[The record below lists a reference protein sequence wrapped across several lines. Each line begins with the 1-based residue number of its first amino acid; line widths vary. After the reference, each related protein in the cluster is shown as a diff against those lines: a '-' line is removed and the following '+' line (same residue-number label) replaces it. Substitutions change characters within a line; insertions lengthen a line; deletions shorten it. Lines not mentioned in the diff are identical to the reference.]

1 MAGMDVQAFLTGF
14 LGESARQIT
23 KRKEKAE
30 EEIDYFKRNRDQFI
44 QAAEQRKQLRAN
56 AGTLANRLK
65 DYNVSD
71 DMLAAAA
78 AEGPTGLTDLHRTLQ
93 DASRKHGLDFVKDN
107 IGLYV
112 DASVDKAALG
122 EDFDINTILDQ
133 AYGIGSYESGDYKP
147 TQEYGFFGKLFGK
160 NAMDTAY
167 AELDKEPVWDG
178 MSLYDLRQFAQN
190 KAYADVGGDSY
201 IQYKSPLVFSAD
213 DVNSEL
219 LEISRIKNT
228 VEEQE
233 DYVAAEATI
242 KQAQKDIQ
250 KYRNADGTAKEGF
263 EQQLQDAE
271 NSLETALA
279 TKDRLL
285 SQFLDPYLQG
295 KIDTYA
301 ADTYMKRMSTAID
314 SIFGVTDYV
323 SKFSMTDEDTAAP
336 AAPAVAPDGGLMSSR
351 LDEKGK
357 GPEQSTEPV
366 YSDDPV
372 IAKLQKSISNP
383 YIKFKVT
390 EDGLQLIYEGKDGTK
405 EYSVGQTKAFFEKNK
420 DSLGDLTYESVFK
433 ALDTEGVAKHGLSFL
448 EKGFTVGANEM
459 GVPDITVEKGDTEE
473 EKQEKEEGLSWWQKG
488 FTIGANEPTIED
500 EGTEP
505 TEEDKPAT
513 MDITKG
519 PVVEEM
525 TRENAPADIKA
536 DYKEYLEDNDLE
548 DTPESFKQFIEDELP
563 IVEG

>member
-14 LGESARQIT
+14 LGESTRQIT

-30 EEIDYFKRNRDQFI
+30 EEVDYFKRNRDQFI

-71 DMLAAAA
+71 EMLAAAA

-133 AYGIGSYESGDYKP
+133 AYGIGAYESGDYKP

-160 NAMDTAY
+160 NAMDSAY

-213 DVNSEL
+213 DVSSEL
-219 LEISRIKNT
+219 LEINRIKAT

-233 DYVAAEATI
+233 DYVTAEATI
-242 KQAQKDIQ
+242 KERQKEIQA
-250 KYRNADGTAKEGF
+250 YTNADGTAKQGYE
-263 EQQLQDAE
+263 AKVE
-271 NSLETALA
+271 NAKRSLETAQA

-295 KIDTYA
+295 RMDTYA

-336 AAPAVAPDGGLMSSR
+336 APAATVTTEKTAKV
-351 LDEKGK
+351 EKGDGK
-357 GPEQSTEPV
+357 TPEPV

-372 IAKLQKSISNP
+372 IAKLQKSIRDP

-459 GVPDITVEKGDTEE
+459 GVPDITVEEGDTEE

-505 TEEDKPAT
+505 TEEDRPAT
-513 MDITKG
+513 MDVTKG

>member
-71 DMLAAAA
+71 EMLAAAA

-107 IGLYV
+107 IGLYI

-133 AYGIGSYESGDYKP
+133 AYGIGAYESGDYKP

-160 NAMDTAY
+160 NAMDNAY

-213 DVNSEL
+213 DVSSEL
-219 LEISRIKNT
+219 LEINRIKAT

-233 DYVAAEATI
+233 DYVAAEAAI

-250 KYRNADGTAKEGF
+250 KYKNADGTPKQGF

-295 KIDTYA
+295 RMDTYA

-336 AAPAVAPDGGLMSSR
+336 AATVTTGKT
-351 LDEKGK
+351 EKAGK
-357 GPEQSTEPV
+357 GDGKKPEPV

-372 IAKLQKSISNP
+372 IAKIQKTLNLDQIDF
-383 YIKFKVT
+383 IVT
-390 EDGLQLIYEGKDGTK
+390 EDGLQLVFTQPNGEKKTYSVAQTK
-405 EYSVGQTKAFFEKNK
+405 EFFSRPKNR
-420 DSLGDLTYESVFK
+420 DSLGELTYEAVYK
-433 ALDTEGVAKHGLSFL
+433 ALDEEGIGKHGLSWW
-448 EKGFTVGANEM
+448 EKGFTAGANEM
-459 GVPDITVEKGDTEE
+459 GVPDITVEEPNAQEE
-473 EKQEKEEGLSWWQKG
+473 EPKNADGLSWWEKG
-488 FTIGANEPTIED
+488 FTVGANEPVVS
-500 EGTEP
+500 EP

-513 MDITKG
+513 MDVTKG